1 MKKILVLSVVFLVV
15 SLFADAKTQSKKV
28 DKKNF
33 VCLTVQAENGSI
45 KQKIN
50 KDGSITCII
59 KPNDVIRVS
68 TILLNGED
76 ITNQLEKNKFNLP
89 LITENSTLE
98 ITFDQQPYFTEQAY
112 RTIAMY

>member
-1 MKKILVLSVVFLVV
+1 MKRILVLLVFILVISHV
-15 SLFADAKTQSKKV
+15 SDAKTQSKKL
-28 DKKNF
+28 DKKNI

-59 KPNDVIRVS
+59 KPDDVIRVS

-76 ITNQLEKNKFNLP
+76 ITNQLEKNKFSIPFLTKNA
-89 LITENSTLE
+89 TLE
-98 ITFDQQPYFTEQAY
+98 ITFDHHSSFTEQTY

>member
-1 MKKILVLSVVFLVV
+1 MRRILVLLAFFLVI
-15 SLFADAKTQSKKV
+15 SHFADAKTQSKNV
-28 DKKNF
+28 DKKSV

-45 KQKIN
+45 KQKTN

-59 KPNDVIRVS
+59 KPDDVIRVS

-76 ITNQLEKNKFNLP
+76 ITNQLEKNKFSIP
-89 LITENSTLE
+89 LLTKNTTLE
-98 ITFDQQPYFTEQAY
+98 ITFDERSSYTEQAY